1 MPCTEHDHQIPTFTP
16 TSNEDNLKDFIDL
29 DNVQVLNCKYIPR
42 SNTFN
47 DFINNAID
55 TYENGTVLESD
66 CDNQILLVIP
76 FYGPVTL
83 YSVLMDTSGS
93 EGQPK
98 HLDIYK
104 DLDSSF
110 NNFNSILSRKP
121 DQSIEVLVGC
131 NGINEYPLDRTK
143 IFKNVSKVHMLLPDN
158 WEDDEDLITKI
169 SYLEI
174 RGFSKDS
181 VTKARNQ
188 TEPTRVFF
196 KPAQY
201 EALGNPKDHKKN
213 ENTAFQML
221 NI

>member
-1 MPCTEHDHQIPTFTP
+1 MPCTEHDHQIPVFTP
-16 TSNEDNLKDFIDL
+16 TSEQDNLKDFIDI
-29 DNVQVLNCKYIPR
+29 DNVQVLNCKYVPR
-42 SNTFN
+42 SSTFHN
-47 DFINNAID
+47 FINNSI
-55 TYENGTVLESD
+55 ESSHNGTVLESD
-66 CDNQILLVIP
+66 CDNQMLLVIP
-76 FYGPVTL
+76 FYGNVTL
-83 YSVLMDTSGS
+83 YSILMDTGNS

-98 HLDIYK
+98 HLNIYK

-110 NNFNSILSRKP
+110 NNFNSILSRSP
-121 DQSIEVLVGC
+121 DQSIEVIVGV
-131 NGINEYPLDRTK
+131 NGVYEYPLDRTRTFRSVNK
-143 IFKNVSKVHMLLPDN
+143 IHILLPDN
-158 WEDDEDLITKI
+158 WEDDEDLMTKI

-188 TEPTRVFF
+188 TEPTKVFF

-213 ENTAFQML
+213 ENTTFQML